1 MMHIA
6 KRSISNRLML
16 VIMATTLTA
25 LVAYAIVMLA
35 YDLSTYRDSVIKDL
49 TTQANI
55 IAEVSTPA
63 LEFNDPATGKENLD
77 LLRTRPMILRAVL
90 YDNTGAI
97 FAEYTNDG
105 ELESTPPPQPQT
117 NNETIIDSNRIQV
130 WQQIVKNDLPLGA
143 VYIHARYELGAR
155 LVGYA
160 IILVGVLISSLGL
173 ALLVAIWLRGA
184 VTKPIFAVTNVAR
197 QVMQSRDFS
206 LRAKKFTE
214 DEIGVLVD
222 AFNDMLSEVERRA
235 RALEASNQSLEHEM
249 TERKAAEDALRLAD
263 RRKDEFLA
271 TLAHELRNPLAPLIN
286 GLHILRAK
294 DTNPAIAANAKS
306 VMERQLKQMVRLVDD
321 LLDVSRITTGK
332 LTISK
337 TRIDVQ
343 SIMRDAVEASRG
355 FIENCGHQL
364 SVNMPEESLYIDA
377 DPIRLAQVFSNLLN
391 NAAKYT
397 NRGGLISFSG
407 QLIDDKV
414 VVEVTDNGIGLAP
427 DMLDNI
433 FHMFTQVDQTLE
445 RTHAGL
451 GVGLALAKRLV
462 ELHSGQLV
470 AHSGGPGLGSSF
482 RVYLASAT
490 APFATSEKSPATA
503 AHKQAPRRILLVDDN
518 VDYVATMATLLS
530 AMGHDVRTAHEGS
543 TAQHI
548 ARNFMPEF
556 AFLDIGMPG
565 LNGYDLARLL
575 RQFPE
580 THQCVLVAVTGWGQ
594 DKDRDLSRSAGFNHH
609 LVKPVELAQILSIIE
624 KGTALV
630 NDTDDGHRRTNHSH

>member
-1 MMHIA
+1 MMRIA

-25 LVAYAIVMLA
+25 LVTYAIVMLA
-35 YDLSTYRDSVIKDL
+35 YDLNTYRDSVIKDL

-63 LEFNDPATGKENLD
+63 LEFNDPATGKENLE

-90 YDNTGAI
+90 YDDTGTI
-97 FAEYTNDG
+97 FAEYSNDG
-105 ELESTPPPQPQT
+105 ELESAPPPQPQT
-117 NNETIIDSNRIQV
+117 INEYIIDRNRIQV
-130 WQQIVKNDLPLGA
+130 WQQIVKNDQLLGA

-160 IILVGVLISSLGL
+160 IILVGVLIASLGL
-173 ALLVAIWLRGA
+173 ALLVATWLRGA

-294 DTNPAIAANAKS
+294 DTNPAIAANAQS

-337 TRIDVQ
+337 TRADVQ

-364 SVNMPEESLYIDA
+364 SVSMPEEPLYIDA

-397 NRGGLISFSG
+397 NRGGLISING
-407 QLIDDKV
+407 ELIDDKV
-414 VVEVTDNGIGLAP
+414 VVEVIDNGIGLAP
-427 DMLDNI
+427 DMLENI

-462 ELHSGQLV
+462 ELHGGQLV

-482 RVYLASAT
+482 RVYLTSAT
-490 APFATSEKSPATA
+490 APLVASEKSPATT

-530 AMGHDVRTAHEGS
+530 ALGHDVRTAHEGS

-580 THQCVLVAVTGWGQ
+580 TRQCVLVAVTGWGQ

-609 LVKPVELAQILSIIE
+609 LVKPVELAQILTIIE

-630 NDTDDGHRRTNHSH
+630 DDTDDGHRRTHHSH

>member
-1 MMHIA
+1 M
-6 KRSISNRLML
+6 
-16 VIMATTLTA
+16 
-25 LVAYAIVMLA
+25 
-35 YDLSTYRDSVIKDL
+35 
-49 TTQANI
+49 
-55 IAEVSTPA
+55 
-63 LEFNDPATGKENLD
+63 
-77 LLRTRPMILRAVL
+77 
-90 YDNTGAI
+90 
-97 FAEYTNDG
+97 
-105 ELESTPPPQPQT
+105 
-117 NNETIIDSNRIQV
+117 
-130 WQQIVKNDLPLGA
+130 
-143 VYIHARYELGAR
+143 
-155 LVGYA
+155 
-160 IILVGVLISSLGL
+160 
-173 ALLVAIWLRGA
+173 
-184 VTKPIFAVTNVAR
+184 
-197 QVMQSRDFS
+197 
-206 LRAKKFTE
+206 
-214 DEIGVLVD
+214 
-222 AFNDMLSEVERRA
+222 
-235 RALEASNQSLEHEM
+235 
-249 TERKAAEDALRLAD
+249 
-263 RRKDEFLA
+263 
-271 TLAHELRNPLAPLIN
+271 
-286 GLHILRAK
+286 
-294 DTNPAIAANAKS
+294 
-306 VMERQLKQMVRLVDD
+306 
-321 LLDVSRITTGK
+321 
-332 LTISK
+332 
-337 TRIDVQ
+337 
-343 SIMRDAVEASRG
+343 
-355 FIENCGHQL
+355 
-364 SVNMPEESLYIDA
+364 
-377 DPIRLAQVFSNLLN
+377 
-391 NAAKYT
+391 
-397 NRGGLISFSG
+397 
-407 QLIDDKV
+407 
-414 VVEVTDNGIGLAP
+414 EVTDNGIGLAP

-490 APFATSEKSPATA
+490 APFAASEKSPATA

>member
-1 MMHIA
+1 MMRIA
-6 KRSISNRLML
+6 KRSISSRLML

-25 LVAYAIVMLA
+25 LVTYAIVMLA
-35 YDLSTYRDSVIKDL
+35 YDLTTYRDAVLKDL

-55 IAEVSTPA
+55 IAEISTPA
-63 LEFNDPATGKENLD
+63 LEFNDPVTGKENLE
-77 LLRTRPMILRAVL
+77 LLRTRPMILHAAL
-90 YDNTGAI
+90 YAADGAT
-97 FAEYTNDG
+97 FAEYVSDRDLVV
-105 ELESTPPPQPQT
+105 EVPQKPQAF
-117 NNETIIDSNRIQV
+117 NRQTIEGNRIHV
-130 WQQIVKNDLPLGA
+130 WKQIEKSGQLLGT
-143 VYIHARYELGAR
+143 VYIHARYELNAR
-155 LVGYA
+155 LFGYA
-160 IILVGVLISSLGL
+160 IILGGVLLASLGL
-173 ALLVAIWLRGA
+173 ALLIATWLRGA

-206 LRAKKFTE
+206 LRAQKYTE

-235 RALEASNQSLEHEM
+235 SALETSNKSLEHEM
-249 TERKAAEDALRLAD
+249 AERQAAEDALRLAD

-286 GLHILRAK
+286 GLHILRDK
-294 DTNPAIAANAKS
+294 GTNPAIAANAQL

-337 TRIDVQ
+337 LRVDVQ
-343 SIMRDAVEASRG
+343 SVMGDAVEASRG

-364 SVNMPEESLYIDA
+364 KVSMPDEPLYADA

-397 NRGGLISFSG
+397 NRGGLITFSG
-407 QLIDDKV
+407 KQVDDNI
-414 VVEVTDNGIGLAP
+414 VVEVTDNGIGLAS
-427 DMLDNI
+427 DMLENI

-445 RTHAGL
+445 RTQAGL

-462 ELHSGQLV
+462 ELHDGELV
-470 AHSGGPGLGSSF
+470 AASGGPGLGSSF
-482 RVYLASAT
+482 RVYLRRAECPAANLKTSSPSASQQH
-490 APFATSEKSPATA
+490 S
-503 AHKQAPRRILLVDDN
+503 PRRILLVDDN

-580 THQCVLVAVTGWGQ
+580 TRHCVLVAVTGWGQ
-594 DKDRDLSRSAGFNHH
+594 DKDRDLSRNAGFNHH
-609 LVKPVELAQILSIIE
+609 LVKPVELGQILEIIQQ
-624 KGTALV
+624 GTLPLAAIQ
-630 NDTDDGHRRTNHSH
+630 RRIN

>member
-1 MMHIA
+1 MMRIA
-6 KRSISNRLML
+6 RRSISNRLML

-25 LVAYAIVMLA
+25 LVTYAVVMLA
-35 YDLSTYRDSVIKDL
+35 YDLNTYRDTAIKDL

-63 LEFNDPATGKENLD
+63 LEFNDPVTGKENLE
-77 LLRTRPMILRAVL
+77 LLRTRPTILRAAL
-90 YDNTGAI
+90 YMADGST
-97 FAEYTNDG
+97 FAEYSSDRNLTI
-105 ELESTPPPQPQT
+105 EMPQKPQT
-117 NNETIIDSNRIQV
+117 INRQIIEGNRIHV
-130 WQQIVKNDLPLGA
+130 WQQIKKNDQTLGA

-155 LVGYA
+155 LFGYA
-160 IILVGVLISSLGL
+160 IILFGVLVASLGL
-173 ALLVAIWLRGA
+173 ALLVATWLRGA

-206 LRAKKFTE
+206 LRAQKYTE

-249 TERKAAEDALRLAD
+249 AERQAAEDALRLAD

-294 DTNPAIAANAKS
+294 DTNPAIAANAQL

-332 LTISK
+332 LTITK
-337 TRIDVQ
+337 ARVDVQ
-343 SIMRDAVEASRG
+343 SVMGDAVEASRG
-355 FIENCGHQL
+355 FIENCGHKL
-364 SVNMPEESLYIDA
+364 NVNIPEEPIYIDA

-397 NRGGLISFSG
+397 NRGGLITFSG
-407 QLIDDKV
+407 QLVDDKI
-414 VVEVTDNGIGLAP
+414 VVEVTDNGIGLAA
-427 DMLDNI
+427 DMLENI

-445 RTHAGL
+445 RTQAGL

-462 ELHSGQLV
+462 ELHDGQLV

-482 RVYLASAT
+482 KVYLTPALRPSASESKAS
-490 APFATSEKSPATA
+490 TSVVTPPL
-503 AHKQAPRRILLVDDN
+503 PRRILLVDDN

-580 THQCVLVAVTGWGQ
+580 TRHCVLVAVTGWGQ
-594 DKDRDLSRSAGFNHH
+594 DKDRDLSRNAGFNHH
-609 LVKPVELAQILSIIE
+609 LVKPVELAQILEIIE
-624 KGTALV
+624 QGTSLV
-630 NDTDDGHRRTNHSH
+630 TEAIQRRVN

>member
-1 MMHIA
+1 MMRIA
-6 KRSISNRLML
+6 RRSISNRLML

-25 LVAYAIVMLA
+25 LVTYAVVMLA
-35 YDLSTYRDSVIKDL
+35 YDLNTYRDTAIKDL

-63 LEFNDPATGKENLD
+63 LEFNDPVTGKENLE
-77 LLRTRPMILRAVL
+77 LLRTRPTILRAAL
-90 YDNTGAI
+90 YMADGST
-97 FAEYTNDG
+97 FAEYSSDRNLTI
-105 ELESTPPPQPQT
+105 EMPQKPQT
-117 NNETIIDSNRIQV
+117 INRQIIEGNRIHV
-130 WQQIVKNDLPLGA
+130 WQQIKKNDQTLGA

-155 LVGYA
+155 LFGYA
-160 IILVGVLISSLGL
+160 IILFGVLVASLGL
-173 ALLVAIWLRGA
+173 ALLVATWLRGA

-206 LRAKKFTE
+206 LRAQKYTE

-249 TERKAAEDALRLAD
+249 AERQAAEDALRLAD

-294 DTNPAIAANAKS
+294 DTNPAIAANAQL

-332 LTISK
+332 LTITK
-337 TRIDVQ
+337 ARVDVQ
-343 SIMRDAVEASRG
+343 SVMGDAVEASRG
-355 FIENCGHQL
+355 FIENCGHKL
-364 SVNMPEESLYIDA
+364 NVNMPEEPIYIDA

-397 NRGGLISFSG
+397 NRGGLITFSG
-407 QLIDDKV
+407 QLVDDKI
-414 VVEVTDNGIGLAP
+414 VVEVTDNGIGLAA
-427 DMLDNI
+427 DMLENI

-445 RTHAGL
+445 RTQAGL

-462 ELHSGQLV
+462 ELHDGQLV

-482 RVYLASAT
+482 KVYLTRALRPSASESKASTSVAT
-490 APFATSEKSPATA
+490 PPP
-503 AHKQAPRRILLVDDN
+503 PRRILLVDDN

-580 THQCVLVAVTGWGQ
+580 TRHCVLVAVTGWGQ
-594 DKDRDLSRSAGFNHH
+594 DKDRDLSRNAGFNHH
-609 LVKPVELAQILSIIE
+609 LVKPVELAQILEIIE
-624 KGTALV
+624 QGTSIVTEAMQRRV
-630 NDTDDGHRRTNHSH
+630 N

>member
-1 MMHIA
+1 MMRIA
-6 KRSISNRLML
+6 RRSISNRLML

-25 LVAYAIVMLA
+25 LVTYAVVMLA
-35 YDLSTYRDSVIKDL
+35 YDLNTYRDTAIKDL

-63 LEFNDPATGKENLD
+63 LEFNDPVTGKENLE
-77 LLRTRPMILRAVL
+77 LLRTRPTILRAAL
-90 YDNTGAI
+90 YMADGST
-97 FAEYTNDG
+97 FAEYSSDRNLTI
-105 ELESTPPPQPQT
+105 EMPQKPQT
-117 NNETIIDSNRIQV
+117 INRQIIEGNRIHV
-130 WQQIVKNDLPLGA
+130 WQQIKKNDQTLGA
-143 VYIHARYELGAR
+143 VYIHARYELDAR
-155 LVGYA
+155 LFGYA
-160 IILVGVLISSLGL
+160 IILFGVLVASLGL
-173 ALLVAIWLRGA
+173 ALLVATWLRGA

-206 LRAKKFTE
+206 LRAQKYTE

-249 TERKAAEDALRLAD
+249 AERQAAEDALRLAD

-294 DTNPAIAANAKS
+294 DTNPAIAANAQL

-332 LTISK
+332 LTITK
-337 TRIDVQ
+337 ARVDVQ
-343 SIMRDAVEASRG
+343 SVMGDAVEASRG
-355 FIENCGHQL
+355 FIENCGHKL
-364 SVNMPEESLYIDA
+364 NVNMPEEPIYIDA

-397 NRGGLISFSG
+397 NRGGLITFSG
-407 QLIDDKV
+407 QLVDDKI
-414 VVEVTDNGIGLAP
+414 VVEVTDNGIGLAA
-427 DMLDNI
+427 DMLENI

-445 RTHAGL
+445 RTQAGL

-462 ELHSGQLV
+462 ELHDGQLV

-482 RVYLASAT
+482 KVYLTRALRPSASESKASTSVAT
-490 APFATSEKSPATA
+490 PPP
-503 AHKQAPRRILLVDDN
+503 PRRILLVDDN

-580 THQCVLVAVTGWGQ
+580 TRHCVLVAVTGWGQ
-594 DKDRDLSRSAGFNHH
+594 DKDRDLSRNAGFNHH
-609 LVKPVELAQILSIIE
+609 LVKPVELAQILEIIE
-624 KGTALV
+624 QGTSIVTEAMQRRV
-630 NDTDDGHRRTNHSH
+630 N

>member
-1 MMHIA
+1 MMRIA
-6 KRSISNRLML
+6 KRSISSRLML

-25 LVAYAIVMLA
+25 LVVYAVVMLA
-35 YDLSTYRDSVIKDL
+35 YDLTTYRDSIIKDL

-90 YDNTGAI
+90 YTDDGSV
-97 FAEYTNDG
+97 FAEYSNDG
-105 ELESTPPPQPQT
+105 EFAIATPQRPQT
-117 NNETIIDSNRIQV
+117 TNQQIIDGNRIHV
-130 WQQIVKNDLPLGA
+130 WQQIAKNGVPLGA

-155 LVGYA
+155 LAGYA
-160 IILVGVLISSLGL
+160 IILCGVLVASLGL
-173 ALLVAIWLRGA
+173 ALLVATWLRGA

-206 LRAKKFTE
+206 LRAQKFTE

-249 TERKAAEDALRLAD
+249 GERQAAEDALRLAD

-294 DTNPAIAANAKS
+294 DTNPAIAANAQS

-364 SVNMPEESLYIDA
+364 NVTMPDELLYIDA

-397 NRGGLISFSG
+397 NRGGLINFTG
-407 QLIDDKV
+407 QLLDDKV

-462 ELHSGQLV
+462 ELHGGQLV

-482 RVYLASAT
+482 RVYLTCASAPVEQ
-490 APFATSEKSPATA
+490 ADQSPGPA
-503 AHKQAPRRILLVDDN
+503 AQKQSLRRILLVDDN

-530 AMGHDVRTAHEGS
+530 ALGHDVRTAHEGS

-580 THQCVLVAVTGWGQ
+580 TRQCVLVAVTGWGQ
-594 DKDRDLSRSAGFNHH
+594 EKDRDLSRLAGFNHH
-609 LVKPVELAQILSIIE
+609 LVKPVELAQILAILE
-624 KGTALV
+624 QGTALV
-630 NDTDDGHRRTNHSH
+630 DDTDDGHRRTHHSH